1 MVSDMVRTGKNHSP
15 EDGIAGGSRNAARL
29 LTAVSFAALAL
40 AAAAAV
46 FIFVMSSD
54 PAPESDAR
62 SGRLIILLI
71 RIAGKDPGSMAPAE
85 LEKLT
90 ESLSL
95 TVRKAAHFL
104 EFFALGAF
112 SSSHALAAG
121 LSYVIRRPGGYDGIA
136 QTWRRVY
143 IPGAVSAAVFSL
155 LYAASDEFHQTFVPG
170 RSGALADVIIDFAGS
185 SAGIAA
191 ACAAC
196 APVFISLIKK
206 KRRRALSLRRP
217 WKGGKR
223 QLN

>member
-121 LSYVIRRPGGYDGIA
+121 LSYVIRRPGGYDA
-136 QTWRRVY
+136 RLRVF
-143 IPGAVSAAVFSL
+143 IPAAVSASVFCL
-155 LYAASDEFHQTFVPG
+155 VYAASDEFHQTFVPG

-191 ACAAC
+191 ACAAF